1 MSNKSNSI
9 TTEKEREYLEMKN
22 GQLEKFNLFDISK
35 GISEYKNW
43 IVSEVN
49 DHALRIAVI
58 NGEFHWHKHEDCD
71 ELFMVL
77 EGELFIDL
85 EDKTISL
92 KPGEI
97 FTIPRNV
104 MHRTRSKERTVN
116 LCFEKSFNDINGK
129 TTDSSLT

>member
-1 MSNKSNSI
+1 
-9 TTEKEREYLEMKN
+9 MKN
-22 GQLEKFNLFDISK
+22 GQLEKLNLYDISN

-129 TTDSSLT
+129 TIDSSLS